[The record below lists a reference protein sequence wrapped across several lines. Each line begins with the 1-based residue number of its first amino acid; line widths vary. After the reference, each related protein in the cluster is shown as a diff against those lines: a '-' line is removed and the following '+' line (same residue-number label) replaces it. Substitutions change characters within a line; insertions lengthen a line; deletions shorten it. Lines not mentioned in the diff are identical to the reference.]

1 MHVKYFF
8 FCMLNLIEPTN
19 DGSCLSKK
27 LTWAHWLP
35 AASVKNVE
43 SAPGGP
49 SRCHVPCSRWPP
61 RRLWQAG
68 QRRDVRKA
76 LFRAAD
82 AWCHWAPA
90 LPELGLCPGRGPD
103 AHPLCLLNVSTRQ
116 TNTFS
121 NSASECHPHPITSI
135 REAFLIRPHITSVF
149 SLHATP
155 TKTTAAG
162 INSCKKLI
170 VLGFRLLLEV
180 VQCFHS
186 SIGITPNTRSRPT
199 FPSKPQASVSPPC
212 FCPELSSF
220 WKPFTHS
227 SLLLLS
233 L

>member
-1 MHVKYFF
+1 
-8 FCMLNLIEPTN
+8 MLNLIKPSITTKMTALAWVRSQRGPT
-19 DGSCLSKK
+19 GCRWPQWRMSSLPPGALRGAMS
-27 LTWAHWLP
+27 P
-35 AASVKNVE
+35 AAW
-43 SAPGGP
+43 
-49 SRCHVPCSRWPP
+49 WPP

-82 AWCHWAPA
+82 AWCHRAPA
-90 LPELGLCPGRGPD
+90 LPELDLCPDRGLD
-103 AHPLCLLNVSTRQ
+103 AQPLCLLNVSTQ
-116 TNTFS
+116 QKNTFS
-121 NSASECHPHPITSI
+121 NSASECHPHPVTSI
-135 REAFLIRPHITSVF
+135 WEAFLIRPHITSVI

-155 TKTTAAG
+155 TKPTAAG

-170 VLGFRLLLEV
+170 VPDFRLLPEV